1 MILPLIIGPFL
12 MPVLILPLL
21 LLAVPLHKYLSV
33 VWVFPPLIKA
43 LMALGA
49 LFLAH
54 FELILL
60 HFGHNLIT
68 LHGPRHH
75 LHTFN
80 GPFRSGKTSG
90 VNVVAHLFGISI
102 WHHLH
107 HFRIPDAL
115 PARQS
120 LKSFALHGPRTQGLW
135 PCAHALPSA
144 MPYTYTAQGL
154 LAKPF
159 GLCLTRTRTR
169 GRAKGPDLQA
179 QGP

>member
-115 PARQS
+115 PARHY
-120 LKSFALHGPRTQGLW
+120 K
-135 PCAHALPSA
+135 
-144 MPYTYTAQGL
+144 
-154 LAKPF
+154 K
-159 GLCLTRTRTR
+159 
-169 GRAKGPDLQA
+169 
-179 QGP
+179 